1 MSPKFS
7 LRIIPSMLLLCGM
20 LSSFSVISAAYSADY
35 LSDARSANAAK
46 PELLL
51 AQTYRA
57 NVDLA
62 AYLVSEK
69 LDGVRAIWDGN
80 VLRFRS
86 GKIIPAPAWFS
97 AGFPNHPMDGELW
110 MGRGRF
116 DQVSAAT
123 RREIP
128 SDDEWKQ
135 ISYQVVELPRGQG
148 SYNERLSS
156 LAISIAS
163 AKVPWL
169 QLLDQFQVADEEQ
182 LQSTLKTI
190 VQNKGEGLILH
201 RSDAL
206 WQTGRSDVLLKLK
219 LQSDAEATVIGYVP
233 GKGKYLGLTGAL
245 LVEMPNGTRFK
256 LGSGLSDEL
265 RRNPPAVGAVVTYRY
280 RDITPNG
287 IPRFASFWRVREHE

>member
-1 MSPKFS
+1 MSPKLS

-20 LSSFSVISAAYSADY
+20 LSSFGVISAAYSADY
-35 LSDARSANAAK
+35 LSDASSANAAK

-51 AQTYRA
+51 AQNYHA

-69 LDGVRAIWDGN
+69 LDGVRAIWDGK

-97 AGFPNHPMDGELW
+97 EGFPDHPMDGELW

-169 QLLDQFQVADEEQ
+169 QL
-182 LQSTLKTI
+182 
-190 VQNKGEGLILH
+190 H

-256 LGSGLSDEL
+256 LGSGLSDEM

-280 RDITPNG
+280 RDITPKG
-287 IPRFASFWRVREHE
+287 IPRFASFWRVREDE